1 MVCVS
6 EELSAPKPPPLAFAA
21 ACAALGLPA
30 DQVLMVGDNPKTDID
45 GALAAGLHA
54 AYISRDA
61 VVGRPG
67 WGNRVRQLSNV
78 TELRLSP
85 IEA

>member
-1 MVCVS
+1 
-6 EELSAPKPPPLAFAA
+6 
-21 ACAALGLPA
+21 
-30 DQVLMVGDNPKTDID
+30 MVGDNPKTDID

-61 VVGRPG
+61 VVERPG